1 MPFTIYGIVI
11 TFICGGIY
19 LFSKSKKQRF
29 INLLIVSMFCYLNID
44 LGYCYKIGGATI
56 ASFVLVALFTSVAS
70 LGLLHKLNR
79 SVKKWMVL
87 LMGLII
93 VGLIMLKVKSYYC
106 VSPDV
111 GWDIYLFGKDNRVY
125 LTLGFT
131 QFKELIKA
139 ISFILVLSVSYSILS
154 YGDWFRVVRKLSVLS
169 KFTIIYNL
177 FEVFYVYV
185 LGKNNIYTVLLQPI
199 FGLKGSTYTKT
210 VSIGEFFRLQ
220 GLFTEPSLYSICLF
234 MNIILYALDIYFL
247 NHSVIVGG
255 KRKKILLNK
264 AAIAVNL
271 VLMCISMSLTSVLF
285 IFILV
290 VFYVVYKCKTNPKLI
305 VPILTAVGVCA
316 VVFVKIGLEMVQS
329 GSYYGERIMGCL
341 KIITTIFTTD
351 DYQHY
356 YDSIKQYNVDGSSIA
371 RIGSS
376 IANIRMTLPENY
388 LVGVG
393 IGNSSAH
400 SFTSCLITDLGI
412 LGSLVW
418 VKFAF
423 FSNKYGGKL
432 YTIMILLYLAF
443 MMFTSSVHVFG
454 TDVILMSLFFGVIYA
469 GKDKYKK
476 EEKLIGSLV
485 YLSQG

>member
-1 MPFTIYGIVI
+1 M
-11 TFICGGIY
+11 
-19 LFSKSKKQRF
+19 
-29 INLLIVSMFCYLNID
+29 
-44 LGYCYKIGGATI
+44 
-56 ASFVLVALFTSVAS
+56 
-70 LGLLHKLNR
+70 
-79 SVKKWMVL
+79 
-87 LMGLII
+87 
-93 VGLIMLKVKSYYC
+93 
-106 VSPDV
+106 
-111 GWDIYLFGKDNRVY
+111 
-125 LTLGFT
+125 
-131 QFKELIKA
+131 
-139 ISFILVLSVSYSILS
+139 
-154 YGDWFRVVRKLSVLS
+154 
-169 KFTIIYNL
+169 
-177 FEVFYVYV
+177 
-185 LGKNNIYTVLLQPI
+185 
-199 FGLKGSTYTKT
+199 
-210 VSIGEFFRLQ
+210 
-220 GLFTEPSLYSICLF
+220 
-234 MNIILYALDIYFL
+234 
-247 NHSVIVGG
+247 
-255 KRKKILLNK
+255 
-264 AAIAVNL
+264 

-290 VFYVVYKCKTNPKLI
+290 VFYIVYKCKTNPKLI
-305 VPILTAVGVCA
+305 VPILTAAGVCA
-316 VVFVKIGLEMVQS
+316 VVFVKVGFEMVQS

-341 KIITTIFTTD
+341 KIISTIFTTD

-469 GKDKYKK
+469 KKDKYKK